1 MERHGRNH
9 TWAGKMHG
17 AVVILVD
24 ADEEVIQRRIEKNY
38 MDMMVRSLD
47 EAIAI
52 AKEHLEKM
60 SQSPS
65 VLSETQQMFM
75 KRLLLRTSFRT
86 LLQKC
91 VLAMTRFPISH
102 QDTQELRLIR
112 GEDRAILSST

>member
-1 MERHGRNH
+1 MHGKIFLTAGAGGMGGNQ

-24 ADEEVIQRRIEKNY
+24 ADERVIQRRIEKNY

-52 AKEHLEKM
+52 AKEHLEKDEPI
-60 SQSPS
+60 SIGVVGNAADVYEEALAKNFLP
-65 VLSETQQMFM
+65 
-75 KRLLLRTSFRT
+75 T

-91 VLAMTRFPISH
+91 VLAMTRFLYPIRIHRS
-102 QDTQELRLIR
+102 
-112 GEDRAILSST
+112 